1 MKFREEFAFLICSL
15 SAILLVA
22 EGQAGKKTRVDD
34 YSYSYEYE
42 SDYDNARPPP
52 VKPVDNRIACYSC
65 DYEEIDG
72 QPSTVGHCNEPF
84 NGFGVPET
92 MCNGSCFMSHIWLKK
107 PTDFMLIRG
116 CRPLCTELVR
126 EDRYTRCC
134 STKLCNGFTSSIQQV
149 KFNVCLT
156 LLLAFVAL
164 FDFTEFS

>member
-1 MKFREEFAFLICSL
+1 M
-15 SAILLVA
+15 A

-92 MCNGSCFMSHIWLKK
+92 MCNGSCFVSI
-107 PTDFMLIRG
+107 
-116 CRPLCTELVR
+116 
-126 EDRYTRCC
+126 
-134 STKLCNGFTSSIQQV
+134 SIQDV
-149 KFNVCLT
+149 IIEFFSCLCKFFIFRLCIATVLCSIL
-156 LLLAFVAL
+156 
-164 FDFTEFS
+164 